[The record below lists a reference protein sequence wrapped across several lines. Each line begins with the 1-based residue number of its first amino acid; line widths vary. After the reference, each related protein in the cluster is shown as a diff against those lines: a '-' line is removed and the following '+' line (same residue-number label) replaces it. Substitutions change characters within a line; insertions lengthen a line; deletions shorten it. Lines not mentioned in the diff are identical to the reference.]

1 MKAFQVSRVQTFLQ
15 PGGHRK
21 LLKTA
26 VLMLLSLFLFV
37 ACGGGEE
44 DNTAAEE
51 PAAVDPVIAEGQTV
65 FKQNCGS
72 CHAISGDTIIVG
84 PSLAGIASQAA
95 TRVEGQSAQEYIQ
108 LSILRPGEYVV
119 EGFSDLMPTNFG
131 TTLTG
136 EQLDAVIA
144 YLFTLE

>member
-1 MKAFQVSRVQTFLQ
+1 MKAFQVSQVRPELQ
-15 PGGHRK
+15 SRRHKK
-21 LLKTA
+21 LLATA
-26 VLMLLSLFLFV
+26 VILLLSVLFLA
-37 ACGGGEE
+37 ACDGGDE
-44 DNTAAEE
+44 DGNTAEE
-51 PAAVDPVIAEGQTV
+51 AVPADPVVAEGQTV

-72 CHAISGDTIIVG
+72 CHAISGETIIVG
-84 PSLAGIASQAA
+84 PSLAGIATRAA
-95 TRVEGQSAQEYIQ
+95 TRVEGQDAREYIQ